1 MTSSLYISVL
11 GRPSPQGSKRHVGGG
26 RMVEASK
33 YLPAWRKAV
42 TSAAVASVEAARWEK
57 PAGPVELIATFYLER
72 PATIKQEKRPL
83 PIKPPDLDKLV
94 RGICDALSDAG
105 VWEDDAQV
113 VKLTAFKEYS
123 DTREPGCAIEVT
135 LV

>member
-1 MTSSLYISVL
+1 MTTSLHISLL

-42 TSAAVASVEAARWEK
+42 TSDAIASVEDASWDT
-57 PAGPVELIATFYLER
+57 PAGPVELTVSFYLER
-72 PATIKQEKRPL
+72 PTSIKQAKRPL

-94 RGICDALSDAG
+94 RAICDALSDAR
-105 VWEDDAQV
+105 V
-113 VKLTAFKEYS
+113 
-123 DTREPGCAIEVT
+123 
-135 LV
+135 